1 MKLYLWDLP
10 YFLSLVIVA
19 VSMLERLLGSEDV
32 EFELGLYLLP
42 LLSS

>member
-1 MKLYLWDLP
+1 MNLYLCDCP
-10 YFLSLVIVA
+10 NFLSLVIVA
-19 VSMLERLLGSEDV
+19 VSILERLLGSEEV